1 MIQWIVY
8 PKSSKPTD
16 FVLSVVQAFEKVANE
31 IDSEQY
37 DLSSNDVLR
46 VAAPCLTALGFAV
59 EQGKKTDD
67 KIPIPVLFGMGGKVE
82 KSFDADAY
90 HAGERFVL
98 EVEAGRAVANNQFL
112 KDLFQACMMHDVDYL
127 AVAVRNTYRES
138 KDFERVMKFFD
149 TLYASNRLSLPL
161 KGILIL
167 GY

>member
-1 MIQWIVY
+1 M
-8 PKSSKPTD
+8 P
-16 FVLSVVQAFEKVANE
+16 
-31 IDSEQY
+31 DSPW
-37 DLSSNDVLR
+37 LCR
-46 VAAPCLTALGFAV
+46 RT
-59 EQGKKTDD
+59 GKKTDD

-127 AVAVRNTYRES
+127 AVAVRNTYRER

-149 TLYASNRLSLPL
+149 TLYACNRLSLPL